1 MREHPSTFLHWLV
14 QRLYN
19 AGTRHLFG
27 VPGGGT
33 SLDLIDAAASQGI
46 ELVLTAREDAAVIM
60 AGVSGVLT
68 QAPGL
73 AFSTKGPGLASA
85 VNGLAAAA
93 LDRMPALLIS
103 ETFVPGEMDYVSP
116 VSYTHLTLPVS
127 YTHLTLPT
135 NREV

>member
-19 AGTRHLFG
+19 AGTRRLFG

-60 AGVSGVLT
+60 AGVSGV
-68 QAPGL
+68 
-73 AFSTKGPGLASA
+73 
-85 VNGLAAAA
+85 
-93 LDRMPALLIS
+93 
-103 ETFVPGEMDYVSP
+103 
-116 VSYTHLTLPVS
+116 
-127 YTHLTLPT
+127 
-135 NREV
+135 